1 MIASTIALA
10 VVLSQAVPE
19 PEDGMNDH
27 TKMNIR
33 NAVRSGTSGA
43 SVTVISADDKIARL
57 RIDEVVQG
65 TLPADTEVEVPVRGF
80 VKCDLTK
87 GTELLVFF
95 RGKPGALV
103 ASGQYELIYEGKI
116 RQYDRAVYLTRTR
129 FEQPSH
135 GLGGGGAVSPARSI
149 PRLFSMAPIWR
160 TASSKPS
167 LPKVSC
173 SISSNRSP
181 ISSSCFGP
189 RTLFHAGNTSVSSI
203 AACSSYIRAKAS
215 RVRASGSASCAAIA
229 LCARARTY
237 SVISRPR

>member
-1 MIASTIALA
+1 MLASTIALA

-27 TKMNIR
+27 TKVNIR

-43 SVTVISADDKIARL
+43 AVTVISADDKIARL

-65 TLPADTEVEVPVRGF
+65 TLPPDTEVEVPAKGF
-80 VKCDLTK
+80 VKCDLTQ

-129 FEQPSH
+129 FEASQVRP
-135 GLGGGGAVSPARSI
+135 AVKVAAPATA
-149 PRLFSMAPIWR
+149 APA
-160 TASSKPS
+160 TPPHASLATTTP
-167 LPKVSC
+167 
-173 SISSNRSP
+173 
-181 ISSSCFGP
+181 
-189 RTLFHAGNTSVSSI
+189 AGT
-203 AACSSYIRAKAS
+203 
-215 RVRASGSASCAAIA
+215 
-229 LCARARTY
+229 
-237 SVISRPR
+237 